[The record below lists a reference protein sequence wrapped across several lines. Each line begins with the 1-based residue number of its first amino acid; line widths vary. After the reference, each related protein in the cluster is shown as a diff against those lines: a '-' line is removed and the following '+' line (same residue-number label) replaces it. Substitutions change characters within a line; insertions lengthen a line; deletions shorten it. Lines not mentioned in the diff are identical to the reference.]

1 MSLWDHLPAS
11 ELQPDDE
18 SARLIA
24 EKTTSAGLAR
34 PQLART
40 LMEDPGVAGD
50 RGDDRMS
57 ELEERCSS

>member
-1 MSLWDHLPAS
+1 VSLWDHLPAS

-40 LMEDPGVAGD
+40 LMEIRALP
-50 RGDDRMS
+50 
-57 ELEERCSS
+57 ETEETTG